1 MDSRLVRA
9 RLEEIRKNLRFGVNT
24 EDIDLIEEAIDNIDE
39 LINDLR
45 KEEGV

>member
-1 MDSRLVRA
+1 MDSRLVQA
-9 RLEEIRKNLRFGVNT
+9 RIEEIRKNLRLGVNT

-39 LINDLR
+39 LINDLK

>member
-1 MDSRLVRA
+1 MDSRLVQA
-9 RLEEIRKNLRFGVNT
+9 RLEDIRKNLRFGVNT

-39 LINDLR
+39 LISDLR